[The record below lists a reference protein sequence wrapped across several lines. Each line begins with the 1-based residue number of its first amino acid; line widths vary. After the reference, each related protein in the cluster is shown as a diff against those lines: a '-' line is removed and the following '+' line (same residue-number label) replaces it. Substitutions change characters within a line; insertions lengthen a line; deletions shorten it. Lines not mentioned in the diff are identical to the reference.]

1 MDRQYQRLGDILIAQ
16 GLINA
21 AQLKEVLKLQTEKGL
36 ALGKMLTRERII
48 TEEALARALA
58 FQKNLDLVDLSEYDI
73 SMHAAAL
80 VNEEVARRYKIIPID
95 FDGGKLVVA
104 VANPLDVHAID
115 SMKMITG
122 YKIETVVATETSIE
136 EAIGSYLVGPSQ
148 IQETVEEAAKDNEDE
163 KLQMDALDFDEDDGV
178 PVVKLATMIL
188 TKAFRE
194 RASDVHI
201 ECGEK
206 IISVRY
212 RVDGVLREAM
222 TIPRH
227 LKALLVSRIKIMAE
241 MDITERRLPQDGR
254 VGLEIDGKNI
264 EFRVATLPGL
274 YGENVVLRLLTG
286 GKTLIKLES
295 LGMSQGMLAKCRVAL
310 SRSHG
315 ALLVTG
321 PTGSGKTTSLY
332 GMLNELNKA
341 DRKIITIEDPIETP
355 MAGLNQMQIN
365 RKAGLDF
372 AQGLRAILRSDP
384 DIVMVG
390 EIRDFETAQIAIRG
404 ALTGHL
410 VLSSLHTNDSASAI
424 TRLVDMGLDAYFVAS
439 SVQCIVAQRL
449 ARVLC
454 PYCKLPVDAREGKE
468 RLANL
473 GYDHDGDEPT
483 LFAPKGCRKCQNT
496 GYHGR
501 IGVFELLLIDEEI
514 GKLCVEGASS
524 AQIKQAAIA
533 NGMQTLLADGLS
545 RVAQGLISIDE
556 VQRVIF

>member
-1 MDRQYQRLGDILIAQ
+1 
-16 GLINA
+16 
-21 AQLKEVLKLQTEKGL
+21 
-36 ALGKMLTRERII
+36 
-48 TEEALARALA
+48 
-58 FQKNLDLVDLSEYDI
+58 
-73 SMHAAAL
+73 
-80 VNEEVARRYKIIPID
+80 
-95 FDGGKLVVA
+95 
-104 VANPLDVHAID
+104 
-115 SMKMITG
+115 
-122 YKIETVVATETSIE
+122 
-136 EAIGSYLVGPSQ
+136 
-148 IQETVEEAAKDNEDE
+148 
-163 KLQMDALDFDEDDGV
+163 
-178 PVVKLATMIL
+178 
-188 TKAFRE
+188 
-194 RASDVHI
+194 
-201 ECGEK
+201 
-206 IISVRY
+206 
-212 RVDGVLREAM
+212 
-222 TIPRH
+222 
-227 LKALLVSRIKIMAE
+227 
-241 MDITERRLPQDGR
+241 
-254 VGLEIDGKNI
+254 
-264 EFRVATLPGL
+264 
-274 YGENVVLRLLTG
+274 
-286 GKTLIKLES
+286 
-295 LGMSQGMLAKCRVAL
+295 
-310 SRSHG
+310 
-315 ALLVTG
+315 
-321 PTGSGKTTSLY
+321 
-332 GMLNELNKA
+332 
-341 DRKIITIEDPIETP
+341 TIEDPIETP

-439 SVQCIVAQRL
+439 SVQCVVAQRL

-454 PYCKLPVDAREGKE
+454 PHCKLPVDAREGKE

-501 IGVFELLLIDEEI
+501 IGVFELLLINEEI

-545 RVAQGLISIDE
+545 RAAQGLISIDE